1 MSSMRKFRP
10 FYDEGKIGIEDHTH
24 YILVKNKKEAD
35 FFINIINSDLG
46 LFLQKMFTIDFWDPK
61 TIARYNNAFP
71 YSKIKISEENIDT
84 EEKMYKH
91 FHLTREEIEYLK
103 NSIS

>member
-1 MSSMRKFRP
+1 
-10 FYDEGKIGIEDHTH
+10 
-24 YILVKNKKEAD
+24 
-35 FFINIINSDLG
+35 
-46 LFLQKMFTIDFWDPK
+46 MFTIDFWDPK